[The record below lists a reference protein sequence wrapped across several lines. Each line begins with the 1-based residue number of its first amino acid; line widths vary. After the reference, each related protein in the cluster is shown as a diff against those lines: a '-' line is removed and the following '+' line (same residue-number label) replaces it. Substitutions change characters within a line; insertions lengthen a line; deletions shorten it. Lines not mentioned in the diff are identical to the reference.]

1 MIRMNEQEAYERLA
15 DFIQDY
21 IYDNGWEHLSSMQIR
36 AVGAVLEKKHNLL
49 FTAGTAMG
57 KTEAALMPAL
67 TDIYEHPADSVGIL
81 YISPLKALINDQFC
95 RMEEMLAGT
104 GLFITKWHGDAAVS
118 RKEKLLCV
126 PGGILQ
132 TTPESLEAMLCRHPE
147 NVRILFSDLQYIVID
162 EIHYFMGNQRGLQLL
177 ALLERM
183 PGTVWRPPGLSGGR
197 AATGREPVRLGLSAT
212 IGDSRQA
219 LAYLN
224 AGSTRK
230 AKVIDY
236 KEERRQYLISVTS
249 TRIGGTDYP
258 VAYGKKILKQ
268 SMGKRTLLFTNSRR
282 ECEILVAQVRRLA
295 LRAGLPDCYYIHHGS
310 ISRELREEAELQMKQ
325 REGPVLTGTT
335 LTLELGIDIGD
346 LDEVIQAS
354 QPLRI
359 SSMVQRVGRSGRK
372 TMQSRIAFHLRYFEA
387 EGGVL
392 ENLDLSLVRTIAM
405 IELYFREK
413 YLESVRLPRF
423 PMNLLVHETL
433 SILSQKGCLYPHRLA
448 EELLELAIFRHISQD
463 ELKQVLR
470 AMMEKDYIRL
480 YEDGAV
486 GLSDAGERLCDHL
499 EFYAVFESEE
509 TFSVRWNEQEIGTV
523 DRAYKA
529 GDSFFLA
536 GRTWEVQGCDMK
548 HKRIDVEQGTAKAD
562 IRFGG
567 KGALHTDRRTME
579 QIHQVL
585 ASEETYSYLDE
596 EAAGILAELRAEAK
610 RLGLLTLLSRE
621 PGTDNLL
628 VFPAL
633 GTDTIRTLYYIW
645 NSGGVTCERVML
657 RGLLYGIRICS
668 MTEQAFRIYNAR
680 ILEKGCRINQAYLL
694 KKERMEGKY
703 FDILPEKL
711 KFKELTEDAL
721 DRQGAAEFLKLLA
734 QGEEHIR

>member
-1 MIRMNEQEAYERLA
+1 MKKMTEREAYERLA

-21 IYDNGWEHLSSMQIR
+21 IYDKGWEHLSSMQIR
-36 AVGAVLEKKHNLL
+36 AIGEVLEKKNNLL

-67 TDIYEHPADSVGIL
+67 TDIYEHPVDSVGIL
-81 YISPLKALINDQFC
+81 YISPLKALINDQFY
-95 RMEEMLAGT
+95 RIEEMLVGT
-104 GLFITKWHGDAAVS
+104 GLSITKWHGDAAVS
-118 RKEKLLCV
+118 GKEKLLYM

-147 NVRILFSDLQYIVID
+147 NVRILFSGLQYVVID

-177 ALLERM
+177 ALLERIQ
-183 PGTVWRPPGLSGGR
+183 RII
-197 AATGREPVRLGLSAT
+197 GREPVRLGLSAT

-219 LAYLN
+219 LVYLN
-224 AGSTRK
+224 AGSSRK
-230 AKVIDY
+230 ASVISY
-236 KEERRQYLISVTS
+236 EEEHRQYLISVTA

-258 VAYGKKILKQ
+258 VAYGKKILEQ
-268 SMGKRTLLFTNSRR
+268 SVGKRTLLFTNSRR

-295 LRAGLPDCYYIHHGS
+295 LREGLPDCYYIHHGS
-310 ISRELREEAELQMKQ
+310 ISREIREEAELQMK
-325 REGPVLTGTT
+325 RGSGPVLTGTT

-359 SSMVQRVGRSGRK
+359 SSMVQRVGRSGRT
-372 TMQSRIAFHLRYFEA
+372 TMKSSIAFHLRYFEA

-413 YLESVRLPRF
+413 YLEAVRLPRC
-423 PMNLLVHETL
+423 PVNLLVHETL
-433 SILSQKGCLYPHRLA
+433 SVLCQKGCLYPQRLA
-448 EELLELAIFRHISQD
+448 AELLELSVFRYLSQKD
-463 ELKQVLR
+463 LKQVLYS
-470 AMMEKDYIRL
+470 MIEKDYIKI

-486 GLSDAGERLCDHL
+486 GISDAGERLCGSL

-509 TFSVRWNEQEIGTV
+509 TFSVRWKEQEIGTV

-536 GRTWEVQGCDMK
+536 GKTWTVQGCDTK
-548 HKRIDVEQGTAKAD
+548 HKRIDVEPGTAKAD

-567 KGALHTDRRTME
+567 KGALYTDQKTME
-579 QIHQVL
+579 RIHQVL
-585 ASEETYSYLDE
+585 ASEEAYSYLDE
-596 EAAGILAELRAEAK
+596 EAAGILEELRTAAR
-610 RLGLLTLLSRE
+610 RLGLLQLLSEE

-628 VFPAL
+628 VFPVL
-633 GTDTIRTLYYIW
+633 GTDTIRTLYYLW
-645 NSGGVTCERVML
+645 NSGGVACDRVML
-657 RGLLYGIRICS
+657 RGFLYGVRIHS
-668 MTEQAFRIYNAR
+668 MSERSFRTANAR
-680 ILEKGCRINQAYLL
+680 ILEKGCRINRAYLL

-703 FDILPEKL
+703 FEILPEELRYRELVEDVLDL
-711 KFKELTEDAL
+711 K
-721 DRQGAAEFLKLLA
+721 GAESFLRTLL
-734 QGEEHIR
+734 